1 VRERPEEV
9 DDDDLLAEVRRSWV
23 PRVDR
28 VEHLPVGFGAH
39 HWAAYDERGP
49 RLFVTFDRLGG
60 RHTADTLESAY
71 AGAVALREAG
81 FDIALTP
88 VRGSEGRCTV
98 ALAGGALSCSP
109 WRDGRSGG
117 ELDVAW
123 TRRTLTRL
131 HGMTPPADIRRWAPL
146 VGPDLPDT
154 TAELTRRP
162 WGPGPY
168 ADRAR
173 AAVAEHLAALAT
185 WTDRYHRLASVAR
198 DRAWVAAHGE
208 PHSFN
213 QLLAHDGTR
222 LLIDWDTLTLAP
234 AELDLRTLVEAG
246 ADPHE
251 VGAEPEMLELFDL
264 EWRLDEINQYA
275 AWFAAPHDGTAD
287 DEIAFGGLLHELE
300 RP

>member
-1 VRERPEEV
+1 MRERPEEV
-9 DDDDLLAEVRRSWV
+9 DDADLLAAVRRGWDAG
-23 PRVDR
+23 VDR

-49 RLFVTFDRLGG
+49 LLFVTFDRLGG
-60 RHTADTLESAY
+60 RATADTLEAAY
-71 AGAVALREAG
+71 AGAVAVREAG
-81 FDIALTP
+81 LDVALTP
-88 VRGSEGRCTV
+88 LRNPDGRCTV
-98 ALAGGALSCSP
+98 AFAGGALSCSP

-117 ELDVAW
+117 ELDVPW
-123 TRRTLTRL
+123 TRQTLARL
-131 HGMTPPADIRRWAPL
+131 HAMTPPAGIRRWAPL
-146 VGPDLPDT
+146 VGTDLADS

-173 AAVAEHLAALAT
+173 AAVTRHLVPVAA
-185 WTDRYHRLASVAR
+185 WTDRYHRLAAVAR
-198 DRAWVAAHGE
+198 DRTWVAAHGE
-208 PHSFN
+208 PHSSN
-213 QLLAHDGTR
+213 QLLTDVGTR

-246 ADPHE
+246 ADPHD

-287 DEIAFGGLLHELE
+287 DEIAFGGLLQELE